1 MTHSS
6 NITPMRELT
15 AIVPVSRM
23 AGRLDNFNKWLP
35 SVLELGINVVIVHD
49 KQDSETGP
57 ELRNSINSINS
68 ERIIFL
74 EETFNSPGLARNAGI
89 DICKSEWVCFWDSDD
104 IVHPKTIFRTLNDPT
119 KEFDVLCGQYEE
131 ISHFPKNILRITNN
145 VSQLM
150 KAPGIWRLVI
160 KRDFIGDV
168 RFRKFPM
175 AEDQIFLWEMGLYN
189 LDIEFSKELFYG
201 YQKGNPLQA
210 TSDQRKINSILDAV
224 NFLLKERIP
233 VNLSHRN
240 YLVRRLCLTL
250 IKRGSIGKKIPAFFK
265 LVQSYSFPPKTKYR
279 VKI

>member
-1 MTHSS
+1 MHSLTHSPK
-6 NITPMRELT
+6 ITPMRELT

-23 AGRLDNFNKWLP
+23 AGRLENFNKWLP
-35 SVLELGINVVIVHD
+35 SVLELGITVVIVHD

-68 ERIIFL
+68 ENIIFL
-74 EETFNSPGLARNAGI
+74 EETFNSPGLARNAGL
-89 DICKSEWVCFWDSDD
+89 DICNSEWVCFWDSDD
-104 IVHPKTIFRTLNDPT
+104 IVHSQSIFRTLNDPN

-131 ISHFPKNILRITNN
+131 ISHFSKSTLRITNN

-160 KRDFIGDV
+160 KRDSIGEV
-168 RFRKFPM
+168 RFRNFSM

-201 YQKGNPLQA
+201 YQKGSPLQA
-210 TSDQRKINSILDAV
+210 TSDQRKINSILDVV
-224 NFLLKERIP
+224 NFLLTERIP
-233 VNLSHRN
+233 ANLNHRN

-250 IKRGSIGKKIPAFFK
+250 IKRGSIEKKFPAFFK
-265 LVQSYSFPPKTKYR
+265 LAQSFSILR
-279 VKI
+279 KIKF

>member
-1 MTHSS
+1 MHSVTHSS

-15 AIVPVSRM
+15 AIVPVSKM
-23 AGRLDNFNKWLP
+23 AGRLDNLNKWLP
-35 SVLELGINVVIVHD
+35 LAVELGITVVIVHD

-68 ERIIFL
+68 EKVIFL

-104 IVHPKTIFRTLNDPT
+104 IVYPQSIFRSLNDSN
-119 KEFDVLCGQYEE
+119 KEIDVLCGQYEE
-131 ISHFPKNILRITNN
+131 ISQLPKSTLKLTNN

-150 KAPGIWRLVI
+150 KAPGIWRLLI
-160 KRDFIGDV
+160 KRDCIGEV
-168 RFRKFPM
+168 RFRRFPM

-189 LDIEFSKELFYG
+189 LDIEFSKELYYG
-201 YQKGNPLQA
+201 YQIGIPLQA

-224 NFLLKERIP
+224 NFLTTERIP
-233 VNLSHRN
+233 TNLNHRN

-250 IKRGSIGKKIPAFFK
+250 IKRGSFRKKFPAFFK
-265 LVQSYSFPPKTKYR
+265 LAQSYSILPRIRF
-279 VKI
+279 